1 MGQWVTIYKKEMLQ
15 TWRSKQLIWV
25 PLVMILI
32 GIIDL
37 ISYYYLPEVIKLSGG
52 LPEGAVFEVPSL
64 LPREAIIIG
73 LEQLSF
79 LGSLV
84 IIAISMGT
92 IAGERKSGQAEIM
105 LTKPINHV
113 NYVTAKW
120 FALVTVTL
128 LSLFLALFLNW
139 YYTNV
144 LFDPISFIIILKVFL
159 FYSLWFL
166 FIISIVMFFNSF
178 LNKPGLVFAFSAIV
192 LFCMSI
198 INTAL
203 GHKLTYFPNQLTNK
217 ISMMITFDEV
227 TQELWITSGIIIG
240 IIIILLITSVTI
252 FKHKKL

>member
-92 IAGERKSGQAEIM
+92 IAGERK
-105 LTKPINHV
+105 
-113 NYVTAKW
+113 
-120 FALVTVTL
+120 
-128 LSLFLALFLNW
+128 
-139 YYTNV
+139 
-144 LFDPISFIIILKVFL
+144 
-159 FYSLWFL
+159 
-166 FIISIVMFFNSF
+166 
-178 LNKPGLVFAFSAIV
+178 
-192 LFCMSI
+192 
-198 INTAL
+198 
-203 GHKLTYFPNQLTNK
+203 
-217 ISMMITFDEV
+217 
-227 TQELWITSGIIIG
+227 
-240 IIIILLITSVTI
+240 
-252 FKHKKL
+252 

>member
-1 MGQWVTIYKKEMLQ
+1 MLQ
-15 TWRSKQLIWV
+15 IWRSKQLIWV

-178 LNKPGLVFAFSAIV
+178 LNKPGLV
-192 LFCMSI
+192 
-198 INTAL
+198 
-203 GHKLTYFPNQLTNK
+203 
-217 ISMMITFDEV
+217 
-227 TQELWITSGIIIG
+227 
-240 IIIILLITSVTI
+240 
-252 FKHKKL
+252 